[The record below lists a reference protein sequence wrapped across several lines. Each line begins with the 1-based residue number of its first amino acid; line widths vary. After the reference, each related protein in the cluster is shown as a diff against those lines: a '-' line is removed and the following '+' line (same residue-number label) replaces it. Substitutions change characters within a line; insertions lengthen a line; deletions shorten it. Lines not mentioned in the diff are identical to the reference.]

1 MRFLY
6 GVIAIMAASSLG
18 GNVGAAQEN
27 VGAAQEMGQDPYIW
41 LEDVHGEAPL
51 AWVETRN
58 EIALERLKGDPGYE
72 AKFDAIL
79 DLLDAEDR
87 IPMGALRGEHVFNFW
102 RDAEH
107 ERGIWR
113 RTTIASYETET
124 PEWEILLDIDA
135 LAAEEDE
142 NWVYEGTNC
151 APSLTKCIVSLSRG
165 GTDAAVR
172 REFDLQTKSFVENG
186 FALNEAKSDATFVGD
201 DVVLFASDF
210 GTGTMTAS
218 GYPRIVKS
226 WRRGEDLNAAVQL
239 FEGSEEDVGVWPFVM
254 RTTEGPV
261 PMLVRAV
268 SFFES
273 EVYFIKDDNSTV
285 KLPLPLSAEVQ
296 GMNNDQV
303 LVTLRS
309 DWVRSGFETI
319 AQGTLFSFS
328 WNGFL
333 ASETID
339 DVDILF
345 TPGPRS
351 SIEIVASGRD
361 AVYVSIF
368 DNVTGSVQAFRHS
381 DGAWRGEKLDLPAG
395 GSTNVS
401 SVNEFGSEAFF
412 TYQGFLTP
420 TTLYIDHGDDAPL
433 AIKSLPARFDASG
446 ASATQYEA
454 TSKDGTKIPY
464 FVVRPE
470 GADGPAPS
478 ILYGYGG
485 FENSLNPWY
494 WTSVGRTWLPQGGS
508 YAVANIRGGGEFG
521 PAWHEAAL
529 KTNRQRAYDDFIAVA
544 EDMIARGLTTPDQLG
559 IMGGSNGGL
568 LVGAVA
574 MQRPDLFKSVLC
586 QVPLLDMIR
595 YMEIGAGA
603 SWEGEYGDPNDPIE
617 REAILAY
624 SPYQN
629 VRPWEHYPNIF
640 FVTATSDDRVTPVH
654 ARKMAA
660 RMEAQGHDYLFYENT
675 EGGHAAAANNAQRAE
690 MLGLTYTY
698 FAQELGL
705 GE

>member
-1 MRFLY
+1 MRFWY
-6 GVIAIMAASSLG
+6 GVIAIMVAASLS
-18 GNVGAAQEN
+18 GNVGAAQET
-27 VGAAQEMGQDPYIW
+27 EQDPYLW

-51 AWVETRN
+51 AWVEARN
-58 EIALERLKGDPGYE
+58 AVALERLKGDPAYQTN
-72 AKFDAIL
+72 FDAIL

-87 IPMGALRGEHVFNFW
+87 IPMGSLRGPYVFNFW
-102 RDAEH
+102 RDAAH

-113 RTTIASYETET
+113 RTSIASYETEI
-124 PEWEILLDIDA
+124 PEWELLLDVDA
-135 LAAEEDE
+135 LALREDE

-151 APSLTKCIVSLSRG
+151 ASSLTRCLVSLSRG
-165 GTDAAVR
+165 GTDASVT
-172 REFDLQTKSFVENG
+172 REFNLETKAFVADG
-186 FALNEAKSDATFVGD
+186 FQLAEAKSDATYVGN
-201 DVVLFASDF
+201 DVVLFATDF
-210 GTGTMTAS
+210 GEGTMTAS
-218 GYPRIVKS
+218 GYPRIVKR
-226 WRRGEDLNAAVQL
+226 WQRGDTLDAAIQL
-239 FEGSEEDVGVWPFVM
+239 FEGTEEDVGVWPFVL
-254 RTTEGPV
+254 RSTNGPV

-268 SFFES
+268 SFFEA
-273 EVYFIKDDNSTV
+273 EYYFVTDDHSSV
-285 KLPLPLSAEVQ
+285 MLPLPLSAELQ
-296 GMNNDQV
+296 GMTGNRV

-309 DWVRSGFETI
+309 DWARDGHETI
-319 AQGTLFSFS
+319 AQGTLFAFS
-328 WNGFL
+328 WEAFL
-333 ASETID
+333 SEQTID

-351 SIEIVASGRD
+351 SIETVATGRD

-368 DNVTGSVQAFRHS
+368 DNVTGSVQAFRFT
-381 DGAWRGEKLDLPAG
+381 DGAWQSEMLSLPEG

-401 SVNEFGSEAFF
+401 SVNEFGPEAFF

-420 TTLYIDHGDDAPL
+420 TTLYLDRGNDSPQAT
-433 AIKSLPARFDASG
+433 KSLPARFDASG
-446 ASATQYEA
+446 ASATQHEA
-454 TSKDGTKIPY
+454 ISEDGTRIPY
-464 FVVRPE
+464 FVVRPID
-470 GADGPAPS
+470 ADGPSPT

-494 WTSVGRTWLPQGGS
+494 WTSVGRTWLPKGGA

-544 EDMIARGLTTPDQLG
+544 EDMIARGLTSPERLG

-574 MQRPDLFKSVLC
+574 MQRPDLFKSVVC

-603 SWEGEYGDPNDPIE
+603 SWEGEYGDPEDPVE

-629 VRPWEHYPNIF
+629 VKPWGHYPNIF

-660 RMEAQGHDYLFYENT
+660 LMEAQGHDHLFYENT
-675 EGGHAAAANNAQRAE
+675 DGGHAAAANNAERAE

>member
-1 MRFLY
+1 
-6 GVIAIMAASSLG
+6 
-18 GNVGAAQEN
+18 
-27 VGAAQEMGQDPYIW
+27 
-41 LEDVHGEAPL
+41 
-51 AWVETRN
+51 
-58 EIALERLKGDPGYE
+58 
-72 AKFDAIL
+72 
-79 DLLDAEDR
+79 
-87 IPMGALRGEHVFNFW
+87 
-102 RDAEH
+102 
-107 ERGIWR
+107 
-113 RTTIASYETET
+113 
-124 PEWEILLDIDA
+124 
-135 LAAEEDE
+135 
-142 NWVYEGTNC
+142 
-151 APSLTKCIVSLSRG
+151 
-165 GTDAAVR
+165 
-172 REFDLQTKSFVENG
+172 
-186 FALNEAKSDATFVGD
+186 
-201 DVVLFASDF
+201 
-210 GTGTMTAS
+210 MTAS
-218 GYPRIVKS
+218 GYPRIVKR
-226 WRRGEDLNAAVQL
+226 WQRGEALDAAAQL
-239 FEGSEEDVGVWPFVM
+239 FEGIAEDVGVWPFVL
-254 RTTEGPV
+254 RGTNGPM
-261 PMLVRAV
+261 PMVVRAV

-273 EVYFIKDDNSTV
+273 EYFFVEDDNSTLM
-285 KLPLPLSAEVQ
+285 LPLPLSAELQ
-296 GMNNDQV
+296 GMNGDQV

-309 DWVRSGFETI
+309 NWARDGHEVI
-319 AQGTLFSFS
+319 PQGTLFSFS
-328 WNGFL
+328 WAAFL
-333 ASETID
+333 ATQTIH

-351 SIEIVASGRD
+351 SIETVATGKN

-368 DNVTGSVQAFRHS
+368 NNVTGSVHAFRFV
-381 DGAWRGEKLDLPAG
+381 DGAWQNEELGLPEG

-412 TYQGFLTP
+412 TFQGFLTP
-420 TTLYIDHGDDAPL
+420 TTLYLDQGDDAPR

-446 ASATQYEA
+446 ATATQYEA
-454 TSKDGTKIPY
+454 TSKDGTQIPY
-464 FVVRPE
+464 FVVRPND
-470 GADGPAPS
+470 ADGPAPS

-494 WTSVGRTWLPQGGS
+494 WSSVGRIWLPKGGA

-529 KTNRQRAYDDFIAVA
+529 KTNRQLAYDDFIAVA

-574 MQRPDLFKSVLC
+574 MQRPDLLKAVVC

-603 SWEGEYGDPNDPIE
+603 SWEGEYGDPSDPIE
-617 REAILAY
+617 RQAILAY

-660 RMEAQGHDYLFYENT
+660 LMEAQGHDYLFYENT
-675 EGGHAAAANNAQRAE
+675 DGGHAAAANNAQYAE

-705 GE
+705 TE

>member
-1 MRFLY
+1 MRFWY
-6 GVIAIMAASSLG
+6 GVTAIMVAASLS
-18 GNVGAAQEN
+18 GNVGAAQET
-27 VGAAQEMGQDPYIW
+27 EQDPYLW

-51 AWVETRN
+51 AWVEARN
-58 EIALERLKGDPGYE
+58 AVALGRLKGDPAYE
-72 AKFDAIL
+72 TYFDAIL
-79 DLLDAEDR
+79 DLLNAEDR
-87 IPMGALRGEHVFNFW
+87 IPMGSLRGPHVFNFW

-113 RTTIASYETET
+113 RTSIASYQTEM
-124 PEWEILLDIDA
+124 PEWEMLLDVDA
-135 LAAEEDE
+135 LALQEDE

-151 APSLTKCIVSLSRG
+151 APSLTRCLVSLSRG
-165 GTDAAVR
+165 GTDASVT
-172 REFDLQTKSFVENG
+172 REFDLETKAFVADG
-186 FALNEAKSDATFVGD
+186 FRLAEAKSDATYVD
-201 DVVLFASDF
+201 NDVVLFATDF
-210 GTGTMTAS
+210 GEGTMTAS
-218 GYPRIVKS
+218 GYPRIVKR
-226 WRRGEDLNAAVQL
+226 WQRGDALDAAVQI
-239 FEGSEEDVGVWPFVM
+239 FEGIEEDVGVWPFVL
-254 RTTEGPV
+254 RSTDGPV
-261 PMLVRAV
+261 PMVVRAV

-273 EVYFIKDDNSTV
+273 EYYFVTDDHSTV
-285 KLPLPLSAEVQ
+285 KLPLPLSAELQ
-296 GMNNDQV
+296 GMTGDRV

-309 DWVRSGFETI
+309 DWVRDGHETI
-319 AQGTLFSFS
+319 AQGTLFAFS
-328 WNGFL
+328 WDAFS
-333 ASETID
+333 AAHSID
-339 DVDILF
+339 DVDVLF

-351 SIEIVASGRD
+351 SIETVATGRD

-368 DNVTGSVQAFRHS
+368 DNVTGSVHAFRYG
-381 DGAWRGEKLDLPAG
+381 DGAWRSEMLSLPEG

-401 SVNEFGSEAFF
+401 SVNEFGPEAFF

-420 TTLYIDHGDDAPL
+420 TTLYLDHGNDSPQ

-454 TSKDGTKIPY
+454 ISQDGTRIPY
-464 FVVRPE
+464 FVVRPND
-470 GADGPAPS
+470 ADGPSPT

-494 WTSVGRTWLPQGGS
+494 WTSVGRTWLPKGGA

-544 EDMIARGLTTPDQLG
+544 EDMIARGLTSSERLG

-574 MQRPDLFKSVLC
+574 MQRPDLFKSVVC

-603 SWEGEYGDPNDPIE
+603 SWEGEYGDPNDPVE

-629 VRPWEHYPNIF
+629 VKPWGHYPNIF

-660 RMEAQGHDYLFYENT
+660 LMEAQGHDHLFYENT
-675 EGGHAAAANNAQRAE
+675 DGGHAAAANNAERAE

-698 FAQELGL
+698 FAQELSL

>member
-1 MRFLY
+1 MRFSY
-6 GVIAIMAASSLG
+6 GVLAIMAAASLIG
-18 GNVGAAQEN
+18 GRVAAQKT
-27 VGAAQEMGQDPYIW
+27 ADDPYLW
-41 LEDVHGEAPL
+41 LENVHGEAPL
-51 AWVETRN
+51 AWVEARN
-58 EIALERLKGDPGYE
+58 AVALERLKGDPAYQTNY
-72 AKFDAIL
+72 DAIL

-87 IPMGALRGEHVFNFW
+87 IPMGSLRGPHVFNHW

-107 ERGIWR
+107 VRGLWR
-113 RTTIASYETET
+113 RTSIGSYESEE
-124 PEWEILLDIDA
+124 PEWEVLLDVDA
-135 LAAEEDE
+135 LALQENE
-142 NWVYEGTNC
+142 NWVFEGTNC
-151 APSLTKCIVSLSRG
+151 APSLARCLVSLSRG
-165 GTDAAVR
+165 GTDAAVT
-172 REFDLQTKSFVENG
+172 REFDLETRSFIENG
-186 FALNEAKSDATFVGD
+186 FALAEAKSDATYVGD
-201 DVVLFASDF
+201 DVVLFATDF
-210 GTGTMTAS
+210 GEGTMTAS
-218 GYPRIVKS
+218 GYPRIVKR
-226 WRRGEDLNAAVQL
+226 WRRADALDAAVQL
-239 FEGSEEDVGVWPFVM
+239 FEGTEEDVGVWPFVM
-254 RTTEGPV
+254 QSTDGPV
-261 PMLVRAV
+261 PTLVRAV

-273 EVYFIKDDNSTV
+273 EYYFISEDDSTL
-285 KLPLPLSAEVQ
+285 KLPLPLSAELQ
-296 GMNNDQV
+296 GMTGDRV
-303 LVTLRS
+303 LVTLRR
-309 DWVRSGFETI
+309 DWVREGQDTI
-319 AQGTLFSFS
+319 AQGTLFAFS
-328 WNGFL
+328 WESFL
-333 ASETID
+333 AAHTID

-351 SIEIVASGRD
+351 SIETVATGRD
-361 AVYVSIF
+361 AVYVSIY
-368 DNVTGSVQAFRHS
+368 DNVTGSVHVFRYAG
-381 DGAWRGEKLDLPAG
+381 GAWQSEKLPLPEG
-395 GSTNVS
+395 GSTNVA
-401 SVNEFGSEAFF
+401 SVNEFGPEAFF

-420 TTLYIDHGDDAPL
+420 TTLYSDRGDDSPRAV
-433 AIKSLPARFDASG
+433 KSLPARFDASG

-464 FVVRPE
+464 FVVRPND
-470 GADGPAPS
+470 ADGPSPS

-494 WTSVGRTWLPQGGS
+494 WSSVGRTWLPKGGA

-544 EDMIARGLTTPDQLG
+544 EDMIARGLTSPERLG

-574 MQRPDLFKSVLC
+574 MQRPDLFKAVVC

-603 SWEGEYGDPNDPIE
+603 SWEGEYGDPNAPAE
-617 REAILAY
+617 REAILRY

-629 VRPWEHYPNIF
+629 VRPWAHYPNVF

-660 RMEAQGHDYLFYENT
+660 LMEAQGHDYLFYENT
-675 EGGHAAAANNAQRAE
+675 DGGHAAAANNAEQAE